1 MNPSYKRR
9 QPFMMIA
16 RKQLHIKVK
25 DVFHLTLSHRDQ
37 LNLLTDILYDHQT
50 DCCGSVSECEQ
61 LERLV
66 KSLLVNPAV
75 GEDMKQMLTD
85 VYSYSQA
92 GKYAQHL
99 DDHIEAHQSKLSEW
113 VDQLN
118 TYF

>member
-1 MNPSYKRR
+1 MEAPA
-9 QPFMMIA
+9 QD
-16 RKQLHIKVK
+16 LHAHVNSCISQVK
-25 DVFHLTLSHRDQ
+25 DVFHLALSHRDQ
-37 LNLLTDILYDHQT
+37 LTLLTDILYDHQT

-75 GEDMKQMLTD
+75 ANDIKQTLTD

-99 DDHIEAHQSKLSEW
+99 DDHIEAHQNKLEEW
-113 VDQLN
+113 VYQLN

>member
-1 MNPSYKRR
+1 MEAPA
-9 QPFMMIA
+9 QD
-16 RKQLHIKVK
+16 LHAHVNSCISQVK
-25 DVFHLTLSHRDQ
+25 DVFHLALSHRDQ
-37 LNLLTDILYDHQT
+37 LTLLTDILYDHQT

-75 GEDMKQMLTD
+75 ANDMKQTLTD

-99 DDHIEAHQSKLSEW
+99 DDHIEAHQNKLEEW